1 MKTNKPD
8 SGFWSYAHPRIRRI
22 ASYYSC
28 EALPFRS
35 SVTRFKSCHS
45 KRSFSSCTAANEK
58 YISQDVAKH
67 TGFDYCTSNQVF
79 GLATGSS
86 VARFKPRHSKHG
98 FSSCAAANEKYIS
111 QDVAKHTGF
120 DYCTSNQVFDL
131 ATGSRIARFK
141 PRHSQQSFSSCA
153 AAKLCF
159 VSPRH
164 SQQSFSSC
172 AHPHTRSIASR
183 LAAGSSVARFKPASG
198 FTLLEVM
205 VALAIF
211 AIAAVVVTK
220 VGMQYTQSTANA
232 ILRTKAQFVAM
243 NEAAQMEINKQWLI
257 GTESK
262 QITSQGETWQ
272 IDKRSESTISPNVQR
287 VEIQVSLFNNEQGK
301 VESGITNIVFFN
313 YPQQVKTQ

>member
-45 KRSFSSCTAANEK
+45 KQSFSSCT
-58 YISQDVAKH
+58 
-67 TGFDYCTSNQVF
+67 
-79 GLATGSS
+79 
-86 VARFKPRHSKHG
+86 
-98 FSSCAAANEKYIS
+98 
-111 QDVAKHTGF
+111 
-120 DYCTSNQVFDL
+120 
-131 ATGSRIARFK
+131 
-141 PRHSQQSFSSCA
+141 

-164 SQQSFSSC
+164 SKHSFSSC
-172 AHPHTRSIASR
+172 A
-183 LAAGSSVARFKPASG
+183 AAKRCFAYRCSG

-211 AIAAVVVTK
+211 AIAAVAVTK

-243 NEAAQMEINKQWLI
+243 NEAAQMEINKQWLT

>member
-45 KRSFSSCTAANEK
+45 KQSFSSCT
-58 YISQDVAKH
+58 
-67 TGFDYCTSNQVF
+67 
-79 GLATGSS
+79 
-86 VARFKPRHSKHG
+86 
-98 FSSCAAANEKYIS
+98 
-111 QDVAKHTGF
+111 
-120 DYCTSNQVFDL
+120 
-131 ATGSRIARFK
+131 
-141 PRHSQQSFSSCA
+141 

-164 SQQSFSSC
+164 SKHSFSSC
-172 AHPHTRSIASR
+172 ARTK
-183 LAAGSSVARFKPASG
+183 LRFVNPYSG

-211 AIAAVVVTK
+211 AIAAVAVTK
-220 VGMQYTQSTANA
+220 VGMPELCRY
-232 ILRTKAQFVAM
+232 
-243 NEAAQMEINKQWLI
+243 
-257 GTESK
+257 
-262 QITSQGETWQ
+262 QGETWQ